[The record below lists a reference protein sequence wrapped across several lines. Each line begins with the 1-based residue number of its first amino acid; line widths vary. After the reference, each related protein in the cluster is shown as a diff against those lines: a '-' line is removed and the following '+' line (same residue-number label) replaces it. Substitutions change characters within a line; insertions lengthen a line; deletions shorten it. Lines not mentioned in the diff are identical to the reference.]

1 MKRLTIGSFPSAE
14 KPQVV
19 VVDLDLVVV
28 VETIIQVD
36 GVTMFVVMAFV
47 LVSKLNQI
55 SLSFLGGVLVID
67 IKQQDDED
75 NYDDYG
81 ISIESLG
88 QDVAAGRDDDLAVE
102 DLESTDDLK
111 EEVEIRIGSNQ
122 QECDEAEESVSGS
135 KYLPR
140 KFRP

>member
-1 MKRLTIGSFPSAE
+1 M
-14 KPQVV
+14 
-19 VVDLDLVVV
+19 
-28 VETIIQVD
+28 
-36 GVTMFVVMAFV
+36 
-47 LVSKLNQI
+47 NQI
-55 SLSFLGGVLVID
+55 SLPFLGGVLVID

-81 ISIESLG
+81 ISTESLG
-88 QDVAAGRDDDLAVE
+88 RDVAAGRADDLTVE

-111 EEVEIRIGSNQ
+111 EEVEIRVGSNQ

-140 KFRP
+140 KLRP

>member
-55 SLSFLGGVLVID
+55 SLSFWGGVLVID
-67 IKQQDDED
+67 IKQQDEED

-122 QECDEAEESVSGS
+122 QECDEAEEIVSGTG
-135 KYLPR
+135 
-140 KFRP
+140 RPVY

>member
-28 VETIIQVD
+28 VTIIQVD

-55 SLSFLGGVLVID
+55 SLSFWGGVLVID

-88 QDVAAGRDDDLAVE
+88 QDVAAGRDDDLTVE

-111 EEVEIRIGSNQ
+111 EEVEIRHRTASASEPENFEHQ
-122 QECDEAEESVSGS
+122 QV
-135 KYLPR
+135 LT
-140 KFRP
+140 